1 MRNRPRRLTDF
12 SLVADLA
19 QQWVDF
25 NEPAAKLARRKE
37 RASRALTFWLV
48 LTVLCG
54 IAVATGSMPFI
65 TGGVIFGAL
74 AVRAGLRLRRL
85 HRRPPPSAGPRRR
98 VPPPRTSLAHEPM
111 QRLGRAESSLNDL
124 MARLPAQQAG
134 PVIPAATVAEAGSTA
149 ADAAQA
155 LRELAARIVAIE
167 RARDAAPAGERA
179 SLDAA
184 LRTLREQLDE
194 GVDSYGSL
202 LAAAGHAVAASG
214 VDLERPQAALTDATD
229 RLAGMA
235 IALRELGH

>member
-1 MRNRPRRLTDF
+1 MRNRPRWLADF
-12 SLVADLA
+12 PLVADLA
-19 QQWVDF
+19 RQWVDF

-65 TGGVIFGAL
+65 TGAVVFGAL
-74 AVRAGLRLRRL
+74 GARAGLRLRRL
-85 HRRPPPSAGPRRR
+85 HRTPLPSPATRRGAA
-98 VPPPRTSLAHEPM
+98 PPRTSLAYEPM
-111 QRLGRAESSLNDL
+111 QRLGRAESSLRDL
-124 MARLPAQQAG
+124 MAQVPAQQAG

-167 RARDAAPAGERA
+167 RARDAAPTGERA
-179 SLDAA
+179 ALDAA
-184 LRTLREQLDE
+184 LRTLREQLDD
-194 GVDSYGSL
+194 GVNSYGGL

-214 VDLERPQAALTDATD
+214 GDLERPQAALTDATD